1 MSYHQYW
8 GDSLQTGFFADGAWG
23 PSGPAVAGMNLNHW
37 ADAAWAEG
45 SWVAAAWGVTSVLDV
60 FVGYEER
67 NKRYRKRTEE
77 HAKLRQMLESLYDGP
92 VPAVL
97 LREAEVLPTGTPEE
111 LSEWVSALVARERLR
126 QEIEDEDEVIVL
138 MAGL

>member
-1 MSYHQYW
+1 MSIL
-8 GDSLQTGFFADGAWG
+8 DGFGPVWVDGAWG
-23 PSGPAVAGMNLNHW
+23 PSAPTLAGMNLNHW
-37 ADAAWAEG
+37 ADEAWADG
-45 SWVAAAWGVTSVLDV
+45 SWVPESWGGTSSASVLDV
-60 FVGYEER
+60 FAGYEER

-77 HAKLRQMLESLYDGP
+77 HANLRQMIESLYDGP